1 MITLNFD
8 EVLERTYNAK
18 KGVEV
23 RYGLGQGF
31 EYCKQ
36 FADEA
41 QGYATAAKAS
51 EKKAADAVAG
61 IEQTK
66 ADAVQAVQNA
76 QTTATTAVQQAQS
89 TATTAVTTKQTEAVQ
104 AVDDERDAALQQ
116 VADSTQA
123 AQTAASNAAASE
135 QAAQASKE
143 AAATSAGAAESSATA
158 ASGSASAAA
167 TSESNAATSAQ
178 SAGADADR
186 AEAAASL
193 AGTRAN
199 TDKTLKTENAPAD
212 AKATGDALAGKADS
226 VVPHDLSIPI
236 TGWQTDTEVAEY
248 PHYIDITADV
258 TSTTVVSV
266 SIDPASADVAGKA
279 MLVNPET
286 RTGAIRIRAH
296 NIPTAEISAQWYP
309 IKYGGQFYGDGSIYS
324 NFLLAAH
331 PVGSIY
337 QTISPE
343 NPSVTFG
350 GGTWEKIAQDRVL
363 MGASNTHPAGTTV
376 EAGLPNIEGVW
387 GNIRVPSDIKEGGSL
402 PDSDLTGVFKK
413 TKFINSQ
420 LYKNGNGTDY
430 FGWEKLVFSA
440 SESNPLYGASDTVQP
455 PAYFT
460 YTWLRTD

>member
-1 MITLNFD
+1 MSKTIEIGPYSAYAIAVKYGYVGTEED
-8 EVLERTYNAK
+8 WIKAVEAARKSAETSAANAK
-18 KGVEV
+18 RE
-23 RYGLGQGF
+23 
-31 EYCKQ
+31 
-36 FADEA
+36 ADGA
-41 QGYATAAKAS
+41 STSAATATEQAGIATTKAGESAASAKAS
-51 EKKAADAVAG
+51 
-61 IEQTK
+61 
-66 ADAVQAVQNA
+66 
-76 QTTATTAVQQAQS
+76 
-89 TATTAVTTKQTEAVQ
+89 
-104 AVDDERDAALQQ
+104 
-116 VADSTQA
+116 
-123 AQTAASNAAASE
+123 AS
-135 QAAQASKE
+135 
-143 AAATSAGAAESSATA
+143 
-158 ASGSASAAA
+158 SASAAA
-167 TSESNAATSAQ
+167 TSEANAKKYSEE
-178 SAGADADR
+178 AGAK
-186 AEAAASL
+186 
-193 AGTRAN
+193 AN
-199 TDKTLKTENAPAD
+199 TDKTLSIENAPAD

-226 VVPHDLSIPI
+226 VVAHDLSIPI

-296 NIPTAEISAQWYP
+296 NIPTAEISARWYP

-363 MGASNTHPAGTTV
+363 MDASNAHPAGTTV
-376 EAGLPNIEGVW
+376 EAGLPNITGSAKQSYGAFIWQMGSNKGAV
-387 GNIRVPSDIKEGGSL
+387 SDI
-402 PDSDLTGVFKK
+402 T
-413 TKFINSQ
+413 NSGHT
-420 LYKNGNGTDY
+420 NGKGIGISYAYDASAPVGAAG
-430 FGWEKLVFSA
+430 FGFDASA
-440 SESNPLYGASDTVQP
+440 SNPIYGASTTVQP

>member
-1 MITLNFD
+1 MSKTIEIGPYSAYAIAVKYGYVGTEED
-8 EVLERTYNAK
+8 WIKAVEAARKSAETSAANAK
-18 KGVEV
+18 RE
-23 RYGLGQGF
+23 
-31 EYCKQ
+31 
-36 FADEA
+36 ADGA
-41 QGYATAAKAS
+41 STSAATATEQAGIATTKAGES
-51 EKKAADAVAG
+51 AASADA
-61 IEQTK
+61 
-66 ADAVQAVQNA
+66 
-76 QTTATTAVQQAQS
+76 S
-89 TATTAVTTKQTEAVQ
+89 
-104 AVDDERDAALQQ
+104 
-116 VADSTQA
+116 
-123 AQTAASNAAASE
+123 AS
-135 QAAQASKE
+135 
-143 AAATSAGAAESSATA
+143 
-158 ASGSASAAA
+158 SASAAA
-167 TSESNAATSAQ
+167 ISEANAKKYSEE
-178 SAGADADR
+178 AGAK
-186 AEAAASL
+186 
-193 AGTRAN
+193 AN
-199 TDKTLKTENAPAD
+199 TDKTLSIENAPAD

-296 NIPTAEISAQWYP
+296 NIPTAEISARWYP

-343 NPSVTFG
+343 NPAVTFG

-363 MGASNTHPAGTTV
+363 MGASDTHLAGTTV
-376 EAGLPNIEGVW
+376 EAGLPNIKGSFEARPHMS
-387 GNIRVPSDIKEGGSL
+387 GNEFAGGSITGGDGKL
-402 PDSDLTGVFKK
+402 FAHSIQTSNNINNSMTETGNAYKSDVVF
-413 TKFINSQ
+413 FNA
-420 LYKNGNGTDY
+420 
-430 FGWEKLVFSA
+430 SA
-440 SESNPLYGASDTVQP
+440 SNSIYGASTTVQP

>member
-1 MITLNFD
+1 MSKTIEIGPYSAYAIAVKYGYVGTEED
-8 EVLERTYNAK
+8 WIKAVEAARKSAETSAANAK
-18 KGVEV
+18 RE
-23 RYGLGQGF
+23 
-31 EYCKQ
+31 
-36 FADEA
+36 ADGA
-41 QGYATAAKAS
+41 STSAATATEQAGIATTKAGES
-51 EKKAADAVAG
+51 AASADA
-61 IEQTK
+61 
-66 ADAVQAVQNA
+66 
-76 QTTATTAVQQAQS
+76 S
-89 TATTAVTTKQTEAVQ
+89 
-104 AVDDERDAALQQ
+104 
-116 VADSTQA
+116 
-123 AQTAASNAAASE
+123 AS
-135 QAAQASKE
+135 
-143 AAATSAGAAESSATA
+143 
-158 ASGSASAAA
+158 SASAAA
-167 TSESNAATSAQ
+167 TSEANAKKYSEE
-178 SAGADADR
+178 AGAK
-186 AEAAASL
+186 
-193 AGTRAN
+193 AN
-199 TDKTLKTENAPAD
+199 TDKTLSIENAPAD

-296 NIPTAEISAQWYP
+296 NIPTAEISARWYP

-343 NPSVTFG
+343 NPAVTFG

-363 MGASNTHPAGTTV
+363 MGASDTHLAGTTV
-376 EAGLPNIEGVW
+376 EAGLPNIKGSFEARPHMS
-387 GNIRVPSDIKEGGSL
+387 GNKFVGGSITGGDGKL
-402 PDSDLTGVFKK
+402 FAYSIQTSNNLNNSMTETGNAYKSDVVF
-413 TKFINSQ
+413 FNA
-420 LYKNGNGTDY
+420 
-430 FGWEKLVFSA
+430 SA
-440 SESNPLYGASDTVQP
+440 SNSIYGASTTVQP

>member
-1 MITLNFD
+1 MITLDFD
-8 EVLERTYNAK
+8 EVLKRIYNAK

-41 QGYATAAKAS
+41 QGYATNAKAS
-51 EKKAADAVAG
+51 ADKAAQTVAG
-61 IEQTK
+61 IEQQK
-66 ADAVQAVQNA
+66 ADSVAAVQQA
-76 QTTATTAVQQAQS
+76 QTTATTAI
-89 TATTAVTTKQTEAVQ
+89 TQTE
-104 AVDDERDAALQQ
+104 DAALTDIGNAKTGALQE
-116 VADSTQA
+116 VASSTEA
-123 AQTAASNAAASE
+123 AQTAATEAKASE
-135 QAAQASKE
+135 QATEKSKE
-143 AAATSAGAAESSATA
+143 AAATSASTATTK
-158 ASGSASAAA
+158 ASEAS
-167 TSESNAATSAQ
+167 T
-178 SAGADADR
+178 SAGAASTSRRAAEKAQKAAEDA
-186 AEAAASL
+186 AEL
-193 AGTRAN
+193 AGMRAN
-199 TDKTLKTENAPAD
+199 TDKTLSIENAPAD

-226 VVPHDLSIPI
+226 VDPHDLFIPI
-236 TGWQTDTEVAEY
+236 TGWQTDTEGAEY

-286 RTGAIRIRAH
+286 RAGAIRIRAH
-296 NIPTAEISAQWYP
+296 NIPTAEISARWYP

-343 NPSVTFG
+343 NPAVTFG

-363 MGASNTHPAGTTV
+363 MGASDTHPAGTTV
-376 EAGLPNIEGVW
+376 EAGLPNVKGTFIAALRDGFT
-387 GNIRVPSDIKEGGSL
+387 N
-402 PDSDLTGVFKK
+402 DSHTRITGAF
-413 TKFINSQ
+413 
-420 LYKNGNGTDY
+420 YENGTTTGDDGY
-430 FGWEKLVFSA
+430 NSISTNVGIPSGGAPFGFDA
-440 SESNPLYGASDTVQP
+440 SRSNSIYGRSTTVQP

-460 YTWLRTD
+460 YTWLRTA

>member
-1 MITLNFD
+1 MTKTFP
-8 EVLERTYNAK
+8 EVISGIRTAK

-23 RYGLGQGF
+23 REDIAQMG
-31 EYCKQ
+31 EYVEQ
-36 FADEA
+36 FA
-41 QGYATAAKAS
+41 ATATQKAEAAAAS
-51 EKKAADAVAG
+51 EKKASDAVKN
-61 IEQTK
+61 IDQQK
-66 ADAVQAVQNA
+66 ADSVAAVQQA
-76 QTTATTAVQQAQS
+76 QTTATAAITR
-89 TATTAVTTKQTEAVQ
+89 TK
-104 AVDDERDAALQQ
+104 DAALNDIGNAKTGALQE
-116 VADSTQA
+116 VANSTT
-123 AQTAASNAAASE
+123 TATAAAS
-135 QAAQASKE
+135 AAAGSASDANASKE
-143 AAATSAGAAESSATA
+143 AAATSASAAADSAFAASASETNSSA
-158 ASGSASAAA
+158 SASAAA
-167 TSESNAATSAQ
+167 ISEANAKKYSEE
-178 SAGADADR
+178 AGAK
-186 AEAAASL
+186 
-193 AGTRAN
+193 AN
-199 TDKTLKTENAPAD
+199 TDKTLSIENAPAD

-296 NIPTAEISAQWYP
+296 NIPTAEISARWYP
-309 IKYGGQFYGDGSIYS
+309 IKYGGRFYGDGSIYS

-350 GGTWEKIAQDRVL
+350 GGTWKKIAQDRVL
-363 MGASNTHPAGTTV
+363 MGASSTHPAGTTA
-376 EAGLPNIEGVW
+376 EAGLPNITGEFSGR
-387 GNIRVPSDIKEGGSL
+387 GNEFHTSGGT
-402 PDSDLTGVFKK
+402 LTNASGAF
-413 TKFINSQ
+413 T
-420 LYKNGNGTDY
+420 
-430 FGWEKLVFSA
+430 FSMNAGISMSGAEYSSVNADNDVITFDA
-440 SESNPLYGASDTVQP
+440 SRSNPIYGNSTTVQP

>member
-1 MITLNFD
+1 MSKTIEIGPYSAYAIAVKYGYVGTEED
-8 EVLERTYNAK
+8 WIKAVEAARKSAETSAANAK
-18 KGVEV
+18 RE
-23 RYGLGQGF
+23 
-31 EYCKQ
+31 
-36 FADEA
+36 ADGA
-41 QGYATAAKAS
+41 STSAATATEQAGIATTKAGES
-51 EKKAADAVAG
+51 AASADA
-61 IEQTK
+61 
-66 ADAVQAVQNA
+66 
-76 QTTATTAVQQAQS
+76 S
-89 TATTAVTTKQTEAVQ
+89 
-104 AVDDERDAALQQ
+104 
-116 VADSTQA
+116 
-123 AQTAASNAAASE
+123 AS
-135 QAAQASKE
+135 
-143 AAATSAGAAESSATA
+143 
-158 ASGSASAAA
+158 SASAAA
-167 TSESNAATSAQ
+167 TSEANAKKYSEE
-178 SAGADADR
+178 AGVK
-186 AEAAASL
+186 
-193 AGTRAN
+193 AN
-199 TDKTLKTENAPAD
+199 TDKTLSIENAPAD

-296 NIPTAEISAQWYP
+296 NIPTAEISARWYP

-343 NPSVTFG
+343 NPAVTFG

-363 MGASNTHPAGTTV
+363 MGASDTHLAGTTV
-376 EAGLPNIEGVW
+376 EAGLPNIKGSFEARPHMS
-387 GNIRVPSDIKEGGSL
+387 GNKFAGGSITGGDGKL
-402 PDSDLTGVFKK
+402 FAHSIQTSNNINNSMTETGNVYKSDVVF
-413 TKFINSQ
+413 FNA
-420 LYKNGNGTDY
+420 
-430 FGWEKLVFSA
+430 SA
-440 SESNPLYGASDTVQP
+440 SNSIYGASNTVQP

>member
-1 MITLNFD
+1 MSKTIEIGPYSAYAIAVKYGYVGTEED
-8 EVLERTYNAK
+8 WIKAVEAARKSAETSAANAK
-18 KGVEV
+18 RE
-23 RYGLGQGF
+23 
-31 EYCKQ
+31 
-36 FADEA
+36 ADGA
-41 QGYATAAKAS
+41 STSAATATEQAGIATTKAGES
-51 EKKAADAVAG
+51 AASADA
-61 IEQTK
+61 
-66 ADAVQAVQNA
+66 
-76 QTTATTAVQQAQS
+76 S
-89 TATTAVTTKQTEAVQ
+89 
-104 AVDDERDAALQQ
+104 
-116 VADSTQA
+116 
-123 AQTAASNAAASE
+123 AS
-135 QAAQASKE
+135 
-143 AAATSAGAAESSATA
+143 
-158 ASGSASAAA
+158 SASAAA
-167 TSESNAATSAQ
+167 TSEANAKKYSEE
-178 SAGADADR
+178 AGAK
-186 AEAAASL
+186 
-193 AGTRAN
+193 AN
-199 TDKTLKTENAPAD
+199 TDKTLSIENAPAD

-296 NIPTAEISAQWYP
+296 NIPTAEISARWYP

-343 NPSVTFG
+343 NPAVTFG

-363 MGASNTHPAGTTV
+363 MGASDTHLAGTTV
-376 EAGLPNIEGVW
+376 EAGLPNIKGSFEARPHMS
-387 GNIRVPSDIKEGGSL
+387 GNKFVGGSITGGDGKL
-402 PDSDLTGVFKK
+402 FAHSIQTSNNINNSMTETGNAYKSDVVF
-413 TKFINSQ
+413 FNA
-420 LYKNGNGTDY
+420 
-430 FGWEKLVFSA
+430 SA
-440 SESNPLYGASDTVQP
+440 SNSIYGASNTVQP

>member
-1 MITLNFD
+1 MSKTIEIGPYSAYAIAVKYGYVGTEED
-8 EVLERTYNAK
+8 WIKAVEAARKSAETSAANAK
-18 KGVEV
+18 RE
-23 RYGLGQGF
+23 
-31 EYCKQ
+31 
-36 FADEA
+36 ADGA
-41 QGYATAAKAS
+41 STSAATATEQAGIATTKAGES
-51 EKKAADAVAG
+51 AASADA
-61 IEQTK
+61 
-66 ADAVQAVQNA
+66 
-76 QTTATTAVQQAQS
+76 S
-89 TATTAVTTKQTEAVQ
+89 
-104 AVDDERDAALQQ
+104 
-116 VADSTQA
+116 
-123 AQTAASNAAASE
+123 AS
-135 QAAQASKE
+135 
-143 AAATSAGAAESSATA
+143 
-158 ASGSASAAA
+158 SASAAA
-167 TSESNAATSAQ
+167 TSEANAKKYSEE
-178 SAGADADR
+178 AGAK
-186 AEAAASL
+186 
-193 AGTRAN
+193 AN
-199 TDKTLKTENAPAD
+199 TDKTLSIENAPAD

-296 NIPTAEISAQWYP
+296 NIPTAEISARWYP

-343 NPSVTFG
+343 NPAVTFG

-363 MGASNTHPAGTTV
+363 MGASDTHLAGTTV
-376 EAGLPNIEGVW
+376 EAGLPNIKGSFEARPHMS
-387 GNIRVPSDIKEGGSL
+387 GNEFVGGSITGGDGKL
-402 PDSDLTGVFKK
+402 FAHSIQTSNNINNSMTETGNTYKSDVVF
-413 TKFINSQ
+413 FNA
-420 LYKNGNGTDY
+420 
-430 FGWEKLVFSA
+430 SA
-440 SESNPLYGASDTVQP
+440 SNSIYGASNTVQP

>member
-1 MITLNFD
+1 MTKTFP
-8 EVLERTYNAK
+8 EVISGIRTAK

-23 RYGLGQGF
+23 REDIAQMG
-31 EYCKQ
+31 EYVEQ
-36 FADEA
+36 FAATSTQKAEA
-41 QGYATAAKAS
+41 AAAS
-51 EKKAADAVAG
+51 EKKASDAVAN
-61 IEQTK
+61 IDQQK
-66 ADAVQAVQNA
+66 ADSVAAVQQA
-76 QTTATTAVQQAQS
+76 QTTATTAITQ
-89 TATTAVTTKQTEAVQ
+89 TK
-104 AVDDERDAALQQ
+104 DAALTDIGNAKAGALQE
-116 VADSTQA
+116 VASSTEA
-123 AQTAASNAAASE
+123 AQTAATEAKASE
-135 QAAQASKE
+135 QAAEKSKE
-143 AAATSAGAAESSATA
+143 
-158 ASGSASAAA
+158 
-167 TSESNAATSAQ
+167 
-178 SAGADADR
+178 D
-186 AEAAASL
+186 AAASASS
-193 AGTRAN
+193 AGTKASEASTSATQADASQKKAAKNQQAAEEAANRASAIVS
-199 TDKTLKTENAPAD
+199 TDKTLSIENAPAD

-296 NIPTAEISAQWYP
+296 NIPTAEISARWYP

-343 NPSVTFG
+343 NPAVTFG

-363 MGASNTHPAGTTV
+363 MGASDTHLAGTTV
-376 EAGLPNIEGVW
+376 EAGLPNIKGSFEARPHMS
-387 GNIRVPSDIKEGGSL
+387 GNEFVGGSITGGDGKL
-402 PDSDLTGVFKK
+402 FAHSFQTSNNLNNSMTETGNAYKSDVVF
-413 TKFINSQ
+413 FNA
-420 LYKNGNGTDY
+420 
-430 FGWEKLVFSA
+430 SA
-440 SESNPLYGASDTVQP
+440 SNSIYGASTTVQP